1 MADNNTNGKNTI
13 EDVLQKFAEGQ
24 EGAAPVESPTAK
36 KAAQLR
42 EAADAHMAQRG
53 TLKESQEQHQD
64 EVRQKARE
72 AHLGFVEVPIQD
84 LPSHGMFY
92 PAGTK
97 IFVRA
102 ASGGDIRKW
111 SMLDETELQQVD
123 NAINE
128 ILERCISISC
138 ADTKLAFK
146 DLKEIDRLYLLLC
159 VRDFT
164 FTEGNNELKIDVTEG
179 EQVAV
184 KKDNISFIEIPEK
197 MFDYY
202 NEQKRCF
209 VFDTDSP
216 SGKPV
221 NIYMPSV
228 GVTKWLKEYIQRK
241 SRMQEQFDQDF
252 ISIAPML
259 IKDYRDLNDKTYT
272 NLVVDSLNWSQRQ
285 WAIIS
290 KVKTTMQKAVAPK
303 VTIVD
308 ESNGGAIEKDI
319 PLNFHGGLKSILLDT
334 TALEDEFGF

>member
-1 MADNNTNGKNTI
+1 MEDNNGKKTI
-13 EDVLQKFAEGQ
+13 EDVLAKYTKEQ
-24 EGAAPVESPTAK
+24 EKDSAPVESSTAK

-42 EAADAHMAQRG
+42 EAADEHLAQRG
-53 TLKESQEQHQD
+53 TLKESKEQHEN
-64 EVRQKARE
+64 EVRAQVRD
-72 AHLGFVEVPIQD
+72 AHLGFVEIPLQD

-111 SMLDETELQQVD
+111 SMLDETELQQID

-128 ILERCISISC
+128 ILERCVSISC
-138 ADTKLAFK
+138 TETKLAFK
-146 DLKEIDRLYLLLC
+146 DIKEIDRIYLLLC

-164 FTEGNNELKIDVTEG
+164 FTEGNNELKIDITEG
-179 EQVAV
+179 EQVAI
-184 KKDNISFIEIPEK
+184 KKDNISFIEIPDK

-202 NEQKRCF
+202 DEEKHCF
-209 VFDTDSP
+209 VFDAQTP
-216 SGKPV
+216 GCRPV

-241 SRMQEQFDQDF
+241 QRMQEQFDQYF
-252 ISIAPML
+252 IQIAPML
-259 IKDYRDLNDKTYT
+259 IRDYRNLNDKTYSD
-272 NLVVDSLNWSQRQ
+272 LVIDSLNWTQRQ

-290 KVKTTMQKAVAPK
+290 KVKTTMQQAVSPK
-303 VTIVD
+303 VKIVD
-308 ESNGGAIEKDI
+308 ESNGGAVEKDI

-334 TALEDEFGF
+334 TSIDNELGF

>member
-1 MADNNTNGKNTI
+1 M
-13 EDVLQKFAEGQ
+13 
-24 EGAAPVESPTAK
+24 
-36 KAAQLR
+36 R
-42 EAADAHMAQRG
+42 EAADAHLAQRG
-53 TLKESQEQHQD
+53 TLKESQEQHQE
-64 EVRQKARE
+64 EVRAQARE
-72 AHLGFVEVPIQD
+72 AHLGFVEIPIQD

-128 ILERCISISC
+128 ILERCVTISC
-138 ADTKLAFK
+138 NDQKLAFK

-164 FTEGNNELKIDVTEG
+164 FTEGTNELKIDITEG
-179 EQVAV
+179 EQVTV

-202 NEQKRCF
+202 SEEKRCF
-209 VFDTDSP
+209 VFDPKTP
-216 SGKPV
+216 SAKPV

-259 IKDYRDLNDKTYT
+259 IKDYRNLNEKTYSD
-272 NLVVDSLNWSQRQ
+272 LVVDSLSWSQRT

-290 KVKTTMQKAVAPK
+290 KVKSTMQKAVSPK
-303 VTIVD
+303 VKIVD
-308 ESNGGAIEKDI
+308 ESNGGAVEKDV

-334 TALEDEFGF
+334 TALDDELGF

>member
-1 MADNNTNGKNTI
+1 M
-13 EDVLQKFAEGQ
+13 
-24 EGAAPVESPTAK
+24 
-36 KAAQLR
+36 R

-53 TLKESQEQHQD
+53 TLKESKEQHQE
-64 EVRQKARE
+64 EVRQQTRE
-72 AHLGFVEVPIQD
+72 AHLGFIEVPIQD

-92 PAGTK
+92 PTGTK

-202 NEQKRCF
+202 NE
-209 VFDTDSP
+209 
-216 SGKPV
+216 
-221 NIYMPSV
+221 
-228 GVTKWLKEYIQRK
+228 
-241 SRMQEQFDQDF
+241 
-252 ISIAPML
+252 
-259 IKDYRDLNDKTYT
+259 
-272 NLVVDSLNWSQRQ
+272 
-285 WAIIS
+285 
-290 KVKTTMQKAVAPK
+290 
-303 VTIVD
+303 
-308 ESNGGAIEKDI
+308 
-319 PLNFHGGLKSILLDT
+319 
-334 TALEDEFGF
+334 

>member
-1 MADNNTNGKNTI
+1 MADNNNGKNTI
-13 EDVLQKFAEGQ
+13 EDVLKKYAER
-24 EGAAPVESPTAK
+24 EENAAPVESPTAK

-42 EAADAHMAQRG
+42 EAANEHLAQRG
-53 TLKESQEQHQD
+53 TMMDEKAQHADDVRAKVRES
-64 EVRQKARE
+64 
-72 AHLGFVEVPIQD
+72 HLGFLEIPIED

-111 SMLDETELQQVD
+111 SMLDETEIQQVD
-123 NAINE
+123 EAINE
-128 ILERCISISC
+128 VLERCVSISN
-138 ADTKLAFK
+138 DSQKLSFK
-146 DLKEIDRLYLLLC
+146 DVKEIDRLYLLLC

-179 EQVAV
+179 EQVTV

-202 NEQKRCF
+202 NEDKRCF
-209 VFDTDSP
+209 VFESNTP
-216 SGKPV
+216 NAKPL

-241 SRMQEQFDQDF
+241 SRMQEQFDRDF
-252 ISIAPML
+252 VSIAPML
-259 IKDYRDLNDKTYT
+259 IKDYRSLNDKTYGD
-272 NLVVDSLNWSQRQ
+272 LVVNSIGWSQRT

-290 KVKTTMQKAVAPK
+290 KVKSTMQKAVSPK
-303 VTIVD
+303 VKIVND
-308 ESNGGAIEKDI
+308 ANGGAVEKDI
-319 PLNFHGGLKSILLDT
+319 PLNFHGGLKSILLDID
-334 TALEDEFGF
+334 ALDDELGF